1 MNARL
6 SILLAALA
14 GASGLAVWYF
24 RNRDTGASADALEEV
39 VTTAKRVADAPLYQ
53 SEKPSLLE
61 EIGMTARKVAATV
74 VASVSTSGVRGLRN
88 NNPGNIRKSADAWKG
103 LRPEQTDSAFFQ
115 FTEPKYGV
123 RALGKILLNYRAKYG
138 LTTVRDI
145 INRWAPP
152 IENNTV
158 SYVTQVSR
166 ALKVQ
171 PDQSIDV
178 QARLPELTAAIIV
191 HENGTNPYTEAQL
204 REWVHLP

>member
-1 MNARL
+1 MF
-6 SILLAALA
+6 SLLAALA

-39 VTTAKRVADAPLYQ
+39 VTTAKRITDAPLYQ
-53 SEKPSLLE
+53 SESSSLLE

-123 RALGKILLNYRAKYG
+123 RALGKVLLNYRAKYG
-138 LTTVRDI
+138 LATVRDI

-152 IENNTV
+152 VENNTTAYV
-158 SYVTQVSR
+158 SQVSR

-191 HENGTNPYTEAQL
+191 HENGMNPYTEAQL
-204 REWVHLP
+204 REWVYLS